1 MKNKKI
7 QHPTPPGAG
16 PENHQWNKNQ
26 YVVDA
31 MGIDDI
37 WRVFRIMAEFTE
49 SFEALGPLKNAVS
62 VFGSAR
68 TPEGIRTRTSLNWY
82 RIAQE
87 GLPAIT
93 GRPAS

>member
-31 MGIDDI
+31 MGIGRQSLYAAFGDKWQLWDG
-37 WRVFRIMAEFTE
+37 WDLQPG
-49 SFEALGPLKNAVS
+49 LGSGAQDVAASEGPKH
-62 VFGSAR
+62 GS
-68 TPEGIRTRTSLNWY
+68 IRFVL
-82 RIAQE
+82 A
-87 GLPAIT
+87 
-93 GRPAS
+93 